1 MIRLF
6 LSTILV
12 SGLVFGQT
20 AAPAARRVLGEVT
33 AVDAAGGRFTVK
45 VDKGEAQVIEK
56 AADLQFKRVPPGV
69 TDLKK
74 AEVSKLDELEV
85 GDRVLVRDKDVVVMA
100 KHELAKKHEADREEW
115 TKRGTSGLVTVVSPA
130 TKEITM
136 EVKAGMGPAK
146 PMVLAITE
154 KTQFRRYAP
163 DSVKFSEAKEASLKD
178 LTKGDQLRVLGTKS
192 EDGSKVDAEMVVFGT
207 FRTMAGTITKVD
219 SANGTIELKPL
230 EGKPVT
236 IKTTKDSTVK
246 KMPEMMARMMG
257 GGGMGGG
264 GMRPGGGAPG
274 SPGGALGG
282 PGGNMSA
289 PGGQARGPEGRPAGG
304 PGAGGPEGA
313 GGGRPGGF
321 PGGAAGMGR
330 GGAPDINAILER
342 MPSLPL
348 TDLKTGDQILVSSTK
363 GAAADQMTA
372 ITILTGVE
380 ALLAARPAAAPQ
392 GGRVGGAGMGTWTM
406 DIPVL

>member
-1 MIRLF
+1 MISPF

-33 AVDAAGGRFTVK
+33 AVDAAGGKFTVK

-74 AEVSKLDELEV
+74 AEVSKLDELAV

-115 TKRGTSGLVTVVSPA
+115 TKRGTSGLVTAVSPT

-136 EVKAGMGPAK
+136 EVKAGLGPAK
-146 PMVLAITE
+146 PVVLAITE

-163 DSVKFSEAKEASLKD
+163 DSVKFSEAKEASLKE

-192 EDGSKVDAEMVVFGT
+192 EDGSKVEAEMVVFGT

-219 SANGTIELKPL
+219 AGNGTIELKPL
-230 EGKPVT
+230 EGKAIT

-257 GGGMGGG
+257 GGGM
-264 GMRPGGGAPG
+264 RPG
-274 SPGGALGG
+274 GGALGG
-282 PGGNMSA
+282 PGGT
-289 PGGQARGPEGRPAGG
+289 PGTAGGPARAPEGRPAGG
-304 PGAGGPEGA
+304 PPTGGPDAA

-321 PGGAAGMGR
+321 PGGAAGIGR

-342 MPSLPL
+342 MPALPL
-348 TDLKTGDQILVSSTK
+348 TDLKTGDQIIVSSTK

-392 GGRVGGAGMGTWTM
+392 GGRGGGAGMGTWTM